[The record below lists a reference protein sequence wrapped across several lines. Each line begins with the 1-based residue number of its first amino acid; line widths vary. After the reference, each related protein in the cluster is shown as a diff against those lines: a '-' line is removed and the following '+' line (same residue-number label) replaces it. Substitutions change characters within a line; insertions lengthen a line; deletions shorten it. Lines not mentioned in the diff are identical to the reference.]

1 MDPRLSQPGQLSERV
16 AAGQAGQFGQFGHA
30 AGLSKLALVDD
41 SFDSV
46 PDGYAA
52 ESRSLAE
59 NAAMRLI
66 ANVEQVVHG
75 RRPAVELVVAG
86 LLAGGHVLVQDVPG
100 SGKTTLAHAVARSV
114 GGEFRRIQCTAD
126 LLPGDVTGSAMWNPS
141 SQEFHFVPGPVFA
154 NVLLVDEL
162 NRATPRAQSAL
173 LEAMDEAMVTIDGVR
188 HPLPNP
194 FFVVATQNPS
204 DQYGTYP
211 LPEGQLDRFALGL
224 TLGPNDRATE
234 RRVMREQLIRATVG
248 DLQPV
253 LEPDELRW
261 LQLEVRRTY
270 VADAVLD
277 FGLAIVAATREHP
290 DVRVGAS
297 SRAAL
302 SLLRC
307 AQARALVA
315 GRNYVVPDDIKVLAP
330 SALGHRVVLAP
341 GAAAS
346 APAGAAAIGVG
357 VVRDVLASVPVPLS
371 A

>member
-1 MDPRLSQPGQLSERV
+1 MDP
-16 AAGQAGQFGQFGHA
+16 QAQ
-30 AGLSKLALVDD
+30 LALVDD
-41 SFDSV
+41 TFDSV
-46 PDGYAA
+46 PDGYAT

-59 NAAMRLI
+59 DAAMRLI
-66 ANVEQVVHG
+66 SNVEQVVHG
-75 RRPAVELVVAG
+75 RRAAVELMVAG

-114 GGEFRRIQCTAD
+114 GGDFRRIQCTAD
-126 LLPGDVTGSAMWNPS
+126 LLPGDITGSAMWNPS
-141 SQEFHFVPGPVFA
+141 KQQFSFVAGPIFA

-173 LEAMDEAMVTIDGVR
+173 LEAMDEATVTVDGVR
-188 HPLPNP
+188 HDLPNP

-224 TLGPNDRATE
+224 SLGPNDRATE

-253 LEPDELRW
+253 LAPEELRW

-277 FGLAIVAATREHP
+277 FCLAVVAATREHP

-315 GRNYVVPDDIKVLAP
+315 GRNYVVPDDIKLLAP
-330 SALGHRVVLAP
+330 TALGHRVVLAP
-341 GAAAS
+341 GVGGPVSAS
-346 APAGAAAIGVG
+346 GTPAGVA
-357 VVRDVLASVPVPLS
+357 VVREVLASVPVPLRS
-371 A
+371 

>member
-1 MDPRLSQPGQLSERV
+1 MDPQFSGTAPSKRAQETAGFAPGRSP
-16 AAGQAGQFGQFGHA
+16 
-30 AGLSKLALVDD
+30 SLALVDD
-41 SFDSV
+41 TFDSM

-59 NAAMRLI
+59 DAAMRLI

-86 LLAGGHVLVQDVPG
+86 LLAGGHVLIQDVPG

-126 LLPGDVTGSAMWNPS
+126 LLPGDITGSAMWNPS
-141 SQEFHFVPGPVFA
+141 SQEFRFVPGPVFA

-173 LEAMDEAMVTIDGVR
+173 LEAMDEAMVTVDGVR
-188 HPLPNP
+188 HPLPDP

-224 TLGPNDRATE
+224 TLGPNDRETE

-277 FGLAIVAATREHP
+277 FGLSIVAATRDHP
-290 DVRVGAS
+290 SVRVGAS

-315 GRNYVVPDDIKVLAP
+315 GRNYVVPDDIKALAP
-330 SALGHRVVLAP
+330 MALGHRVVLAP
-341 GAAAS
+341 GAAQGS
-346 APAGAAAIGVG
+346 AVLGVD
-357 VVRDVLASVPVPLS
+357 VVREVLASVPVPLS